1 MNTSRVTSRG
11 RVTIPKEIRE
21 RLGLKPGDRVAFV
34 QRAGEVV
41 LQSRIPTLQDL
52 RGSIKPRQVP
62 EDFGA
67 VRERVK
73 EVAARRRAGT
83 KGPE

>member
-1 MNTSRVTSRG
+1 MTTSRVTSRG
-11 RVTIPKEIRE
+11 RVTIPKQILEY
-21 RLGLKPGDRVAFV
+21 LGAKPGDQVVFLLRG
-34 QRAGEVV
+34 GEVV
-41 LQSRIPTLQDL
+41 LQSRIPRLQDL

-67 VRERVK
+67 ARERVK
-73 EVAARRRAGT
+73 EVVARRRAGT